1 MQAPHSHR
9 PLSVGRVAT
18 QRAHC
23 DLAYSR
29 RRVSAQP
36 QARFGEDDG
45 FDRFSL
51 SPCLPLYLKPGRTT
65 ALTTVCVQKGQTCG
79 DHVDGAGAAGGD
91 CGVAPLPCSRH
102 AARSEATPSIF
113 CAPPP
118 LVRMEG
124 GAGGLDG
131 AGADGGR
138 PLSGGRHRAATPAAR
153 HECTARS
160 VCT

>member
-45 FDRFSL
+45 FDRLSL
-51 SPCLPLYLKPGRTT
+51 SLPASLSISNREGR
-65 ALTTVCVQKGQTCG
+65 
-79 DHVDGAGAAGGD
+79 
-91 CGVAPLPCSRH
+91 R
-102 AARSEATPSIF
+102 R
-113 CAPPP
+113 
-118 LVRMEG
+118 
-124 GAGGLDG
+124 
-131 AGADGGR
+131 
-138 PLSGGRHRAATPAAR
+138 
-153 HECTARS
+153 
-160 VCT
+160 

>member
-1 MQAPHSHR
+1 
-9 PLSVGRVAT
+9 
-18 QRAHC
+18 
-23 DLAYSR
+23 
-29 RRVSAQP
+29 
-36 QARFGEDDG
+36 
-45 FDRFSL
+45 
-51 SPCLPLYLKPGRTT
+51 
-65 ALTTVCVQKGQTCG
+65 LTTVCVQKGQTCG

-124 GAGGLDG
+124 GLEGLMG
-131 AGADGGR
+131 LGLMAADR
-138 PLSGGRHRAATPAAR
+138 YQVDAAAPPPPPR